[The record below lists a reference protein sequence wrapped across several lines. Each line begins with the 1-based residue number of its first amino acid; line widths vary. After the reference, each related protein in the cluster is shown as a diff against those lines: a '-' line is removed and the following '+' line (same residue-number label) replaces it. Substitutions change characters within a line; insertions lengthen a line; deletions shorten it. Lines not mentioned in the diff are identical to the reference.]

1 MSNTVEFSFPLSS
14 RMRSFIELRDALA
27 CLESAHTAGDGPS
40 WLHAACDLRTS
51 LIGDHGRKPV
61 VPEVISILQ
70 DVQTYLKGLSKG
82 APHYQAHIQK
92 TCDNINGHIE
102 LLMPGVPAACKIL
115 EDDAL
120 LGAYLNAQ
128 KKHDW
133 LGHKLCLKQSI
144 KAIWKH
150 SEERTDPLHQA
161 LVPLCDAVNE
171 LDGMLN
177 DFVSW
182 KKEVAIGGSGHITPD
197 RKTPC
202 GLLVIALPE
211 EAVGNGIIPDISG
224 NRLAIRVRFQQWL
237 PGEKTVDY
245 KGDQHYSMM
254 LIPIGG

>member
-1 MSNTVEFSFPLSS
+1 MSDTVQFSFPLSS
-14 RMRSFIELRDALA
+14 RMRSFIELRDGLA
-27 CLESAHTAGDGPS
+27 CLESAHGAHDGPS

-61 VPEVISILQ
+61 VPEVIALLQ
-70 DVQTYLKGLSKG
+70 DVETYLNGLSKG
-82 APHYQAHIQK
+82 APHYQDHIRK
-92 TCDNINGHIE
+92 ACDNIQHHIE
-102 LLMPGVPAACKIL
+102 QLMPGVPDAARIL
-115 EDDAL
+115 ENDAL
-120 LGAYLNAQ
+120 LGAYLNTQ

-133 LGHKLCLKQSI
+133 LGHKLCLHQSI
-144 KAIWKH
+144 KAIWNH
-150 SEERTDPLHQA
+150 SEERTLPLHRA
-161 LVPLCDAVNE
+161 LVPLCNAVDT

-197 RKTPC
+197 RKAPC

-211 EAVGNGIIPDISG
+211 EAVADGIIPDISG

-237 PGEKTVDY
+237 PGEKTIDY
-245 KGDQHYSMM
+245 KKDQPYSMM